1 MASSFDKYQKR
12 KLISSYVSVV
22 ISIALVLFLLGC
34 LGLLVINSKKVADHF
49 KEQVVMTIDLN
60 DTAKE
65 VEVNQLKK
73 SLVMADYT
81 KEALYV
87 SKEEAAEY
95 MKAQNGEDFM
105 DFVGYNPL
113 KNSIEVYLNADFVTT
128 EKLTEIT
135 ESLSN
140 KAFVEDI
147 RYDNDLVE
155 LMNENVKKITLWV
168 LIISGLFTLIAV
180 LLINSSIRLAVYSK
194 RFIIKTMQMVGAT
207 KTFIRRPFVWKSVQ
221 LGIIG
226 ALVALAGMA
235 VVLYYLDITFPEL
248 ELLRNTITIVRKQ
261 DNKAEF
267 IFGKKNYKFLFI
279 GLAFIAIGFI
289 LMAGGGSDDPNVY
302 DPSIFSWRRIR
313 LAPTLVLIGFGIQV
327 YAILLNPNKDSKK

>member
-12 KLISSYVSVV
+12 KLISSYISVV

-49 KEQVVMTIDLN
+49 KEQVVMTIYLN

-73 SLVMADYT
+73 SLAMAEYT
-81 KEALYV
+81 KEAKYV
-87 SKEEAAEY
+87 SKEDAAASMQAE
-95 MKAQNGEDFM
+95 NGEDFM
-105 DFVGYNPL
+105 DFMGYNPL
-113 KNSIEVYLNADFVTT
+113 NNSIDVYLKAAYVTT
-128 EKLTEIT
+128 EQLTEIT

-140 KAFVEDI
+140 KAFIEEI

-155 LMNENVKKITLWV
+155 LMNDNVKKISFWV
-168 LIISGLFTLIAV
+168 LVISGLFTLIAV

-207 KTFIRRPFVWKSVQ
+207 KSFIRKPFIWKSVQ

-226 ALVALAGMA
+226 AVVALIGMA
-235 VVLYYLDITFPEL
+235 IVLYYLDLTFPEL
-248 ELLRNTITIVRKQ
+248 ELLKNTVMI
-261 DNKAEF
+261 
-267 IFGKKNYKFLFI
+267 I
-279 GLAFIAIGFI
+279 GLFLGVFILGIVITWISTFIATQRF
-289 LMAGGGSDDPNVY
+289 
-302 DPSIFSWRRIR
+302 
-313 LAPTLVLIGFGIQV
+313 
-327 YAILLNPNKDSKK
+327 LNLKTDQLYY

>member
-49 KEQVVMTIDLN
+49 KEQVVMTIYLN
-60 DTAKE
+60 DTAKD

-73 SLVMADYT
+73 SLAMADYT
-81 KEALYV
+81 KDAVYV
-87 SKEEAAEY
+87 SKEEAAEF
-95 MKAQNGEDFM
+95 MKAETGEDFM

-113 KNSIEVYLNADFVTT
+113 KNSIDVHLKADFVTT
-128 EKLTEIT
+128 EQLAEIS
-135 ESLSN
+135 EGLSN
-140 KAFVEDI
+140 KAFIEEI

-155 LMNENVKKITLWV
+155 LMNDNVKKITFWV
-168 LIISGLFTLIAV
+168 LIISALFTLIAV

-207 KTFIRRPFVWKSVQ
+207 KRFIRRPFVWKSVQ

-235 VVLYYLDITFPEL
+235 VVLYYLDLTFPEL
-248 ELLRNTITIVRKQ
+248 ELLRNT
-261 DNKAEF
+261 
-267 IFGKKNYKFLFI
+267 
-279 GLAFIAIGFI
+279 
-289 LMAGGGSDDPNVY
+289 
-302 DPSIFSWRRIR
+302 
-313 LAPTLVLIGFGIQV
+313 VLIGALFVGIFLLG
-327 YAILLNPNKDSKK
+327 ILITWISTFIATQRFLNLKTDQLYY